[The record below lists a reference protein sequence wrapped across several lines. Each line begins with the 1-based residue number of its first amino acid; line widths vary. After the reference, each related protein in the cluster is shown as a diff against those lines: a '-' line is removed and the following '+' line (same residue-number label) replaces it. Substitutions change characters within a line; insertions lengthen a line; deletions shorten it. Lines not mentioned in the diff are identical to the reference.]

1 MDRPACL
8 LPLLFAAIAAC
19 GASPTSPASAG
30 PLQMTASATK
40 TTLSAGES
48 TIVTFTLRNLT
59 KQSVRIDL
67 PDSCLVQPHVLDTT
81 TGKELSGFGFVCAT
95 VVTTVTLAP
104 EEVRNIAYPLRA
116 GDAAGSLRAG
126 TYHVHATLND
136 RVYQTTSEPITITVN
151 GA

>member
-1 MDRPACL
+1 
-8 LPLLFAAIAAC
+8 
-19 GASPTSPASAG
+19 
-30 PLQMTASATK
+30 MTASATK

-59 KQSVRIDL
+59 RQPVRVDL
-67 PDSCLVQPHVLDTT
+67 PDSCLVQPHVVDAT

-116 GDAAGSLRAG
+116 GDTAGTLRAG

-136 RVYQTTSEPITITVN
+136 RVYRTSCEAIAITVN